1 MKSYASILAGTT
13 DDRNRIL
20 IVSCET
26 SASRQKE
33 VAKTL
38 VAAVAAGDCKS
49 GKFRQHAEKITG
61 KDIRENLQNVYE
73 LMKVFEAVLAGKI
86 QITEEEFDNLDSSKL
101 ALLSPFLSKPELA
114 EKLDEAVE
122 AVKTG
127 TAKDIRALKPSHEA
141 KEPKAV
147 KEMREAKEKAEKDLE
162 DYKARERVMI
172 DVQFAIVDLENP
184 QKAVLESKMLGRRI
198 KSDSEESPAWHAEY
212 MLRFAAM
219 ILKNSPEIAS
229 TLAANPDVAAAVT
242 TIFDT
247 MTVEASAPEIAAIAA

>member
-33 VAKTL
+33 VAKAL

-49 GKFRQHAEKITG
+49 GKFREHAQKVTG
-61 KDIRENLQNVYE
+61 KDIRKNLQNVYE
-73 LMKVFEAVLAGKI
+73 LMAVFEAVLAGKI

-101 ALLSPFLSKPELA
+101 ALLSPFLSKEELLPLL
-114 EKLDEAVE
+114 EQAVE

-127 TAKDIRALKPSHEA
+127 TAKDIRALKPSHEP

-147 KEMREAKEKAEKDLE
+147 KEMREAKEKAEKELE
-162 DYKARERVMI
+162 EFRAREAAMI
-172 DVQFAIVDLENP
+172 DVQFAILDLEHKD
-184 QKAVLESKMLGRRI
+184 KAVLESKMLGRRI
-198 KSDSEESPAWHAEY
+198 KKDSEESPAWHAEY

-219 ILKNSPEIAS
+219 ILKNSPEIAA

-242 TIFDT
+242 AIFDI
-247 MTVEASAPEIAAIAA
+247 MTVEASTPERAAIAA